1 MNVRGQLLYPVLG
14 NNPEMQIMGGNL
26 ADMPPLL
33 PGPHRPG
40 PLPVK
45 NSKDR
50 ERAIELIKQ
59 VNTIS
64 MFCFAAFIS
73 V

>member
-1 MNVRGQLLYPVLG
+1 MLYPVLG
-14 NNPEMQIMGGNL
+14 NNPDIQIMGSIG
-26 ADMPPLL
+26 ADMPPLQL
-33 PGPHRPG
+33 GPHRPG

-59 VNTIS
+59 VNNINPPS
-64 MFCFAAFIS
+64 FQLILKK
-73 V
+73 